1 MLPDLC
7 RCLGSGRG
15 LVFSNVWMSECM
27 NDNKASLESSSSG
40 KAAWG
45 LQKKKKKAPIYQLNW
60 WAKWRENYFASVPY
74 CAVQCLPLEDTDGSV
89 PTESVLL
96 SCTAPPCPQPH
107 LEVLLTLCCLLPAS
121 ASPSLSSMAA
131 RCAFLSPE
139 WALFPPPAPLPF
151 HGFPLLSS
159 LLGPPDASPR
169 CLPFRARIS
178 LTATITL
185 QQVERVQVRA
195 PCQFSGGSLGLT
207 C

>member
-1 MLPDLC
+1 MPVL
-7 RCLGSGRG
+7 RFWQG
-15 LVFSNVWMSECM
+15 LSVFECM
-27 NDNKASLESSSSG
+27 NEWMHEWQQSELGIFKFWKSSLGSP
-40 KAAWG
+40 
-45 LQKKKKKAPIYQLNW
+45 KKKKKAPIYQLNW